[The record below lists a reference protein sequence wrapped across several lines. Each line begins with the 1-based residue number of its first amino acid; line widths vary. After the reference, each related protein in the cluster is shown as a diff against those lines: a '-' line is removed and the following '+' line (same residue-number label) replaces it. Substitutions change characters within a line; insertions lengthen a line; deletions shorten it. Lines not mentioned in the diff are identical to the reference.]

1 MNNKIV
7 IALIIFSIVLASG
20 VSTTFAKPEYVKNL
34 TEVYGTGSCD
44 TCHRNGSSDGPRTS
58 YGMLFENKT
67 KTVSNVSAAIKAI
80 GAPAAA
86 NKTATTTATKTPEST
101 ATEKPEVT
109 TAVPTATQASPGFG
123 MIASLVGLF
132 IIAFVVKRIN

>member
-34 TEVYGTGSCD
+34 TEVYGTGTCD
-44 TCHRNGSSDGPRTS
+44 TCHKSGASDGPRTS
-58 YGMLFENKT
+58 YGMLFENKI
-67 KTVSNVSAAIKAI
+67 KNGSNATAALKAI
-80 GAPAAA
+80 GAPPAA
-86 NKTATTTATKTPEST
+86 NQTATTTATTPEPT
-101 ATEKPEVT
+101 ATETPKVT
-109 TAVPTATQASPGFG
+109 TVAPTATKASPGFG

-132 IIAFVVKRIN
+132 VIAFVVKRKN